1 MDQFELEAF
10 ERELA
15 AWRRRVARVAP
26 APALPQALCDELQAA
41 IDEVDAVRTLVRAHV
56 PISGERVR
64 RHFARLRGLWDYL
77 QLEHA
82 GVDEPAQAP

>member
-15 AWRRRVARVAP
+15 AWRRRVVRVAP
-26 APALPQALCDELQAA
+26 APALLDELQAA
-41 IDEVDAVRTLVRAHV
+41 VDEIEAVRTLVRAHV

-64 RHFARLRGLWDYL
+64 RHFARLRGLWDFL
-77 QLEHA
+77 QLEDA
-82 GVDEPAQAP
+82 GVDQPAQAP

>member
-1 MDQFELEAF
+1 MDQFELESF

-15 AWRRRVARVAP
+15 AWQRRLSRVASP
-26 APALPQALCDELQAA
+26 PALNEELQAA
-41 IDEVDAVRTLVRAHV
+41 IDEVDAVRTLVRARV
-56 PISGERVR
+56 PISGDRVR
-64 RHFARLRGLWDYL
+64 RHFGRLRALWDYL